1 MDVLTLASA
10 TKGNEDMSYEK
21 TNWLT
26 GDVITAERLN
36 KIEEQLAY
44 EDEGAKFIKIFSL
57 NGSNRVISNVSWQD
71 LIDGNVQSISYTF
84 SGGDVYFAIKTNLDY
99 VDEEEEVVS
108 KVTVTFP
115 ENLIVR
121 LEEDKATG
129 GIRVAFS

>member
-1 MDVLTLASA
+1 MDVLTLASVM
-10 TKGNEDMSYEK
+10 KGNEDMSYEK

-36 KIEEQLAY
+36 KIEERLAY
-44 EDEGAKFIKIFSL
+44 EDEGTKFIKIFSL
-57 NGSNRVISNVSWQD
+57 NGSDRVVSNVSWED
-71 LIDGNVQSISYTF
+71 LISGNVQSISYAF
-84 SGGDVYFAIKTNLDY
+84 SGGDVYFALKTNLDY
-99 VDEEEEVVS
+99 ADEEEEVVS

-115 ENLIVR
+115 ESLVVS